1 VAGTGAIVADAG
13 TEKRVV
19 ISDDAE
25 TLATSVAR
33 RFIDRVSKQVER
45 GKTVHICLTG
55 GSMGGA
61 VLRAAAADPRVA
73 RIDWSGVHF
82 WWGDERWVPR
92 DSDDRNERQA
102 RDALLEGLDLPA
114 ENIHAMASSDETLD
128 LDAAATAYADEL
140 AQFAPADRSET
151 GPWPSFDICFLG
163 VGPDGHI
170 ASLFP
175 DRPEIQITDRAT
187 AAVRDSPKP
196 PPERISLTRPVI
208 NSSKR
213 VWMVLAGA
221 DKASALGLALA
232 GASYLS
238 VPAAGAKGRK
248 RTILFVDEAAAAQ
261 VPPTLIDRE
270 Y

>member
-1 VAGTGAIVADAG
+1 MAEFF

-19 ISDDAE
+19 ISPDSAQ
-25 TLATSVAR
+25 LADSVAA
-33 RFIDRVSKQVER
+33 RFLSRVAKRTEE
-45 GKTVHICLTG
+45 GETVHVSLTG
-55 GSMGGA
+55 GTMGIA
-61 VLRAAAADPRVA
+61 VLRAAAARPKA
-73 RIDWSGVHF
+73 AKIDWSLVHF
-82 WWGDERWVPR
+82 WWSDERFVER
-92 DSDDRNERQA
+92 DSDDRNEKQA
-102 RDALLEGLDLPA
+102 RHAFLDALDIPA
-114 ENIHAMASSDETLD
+114 ENIHAMAASDGGLD
-128 LDAAATAYADEL
+128 LDAAAIAYADEL

-175 DRPEIQITDRAT
+175 DRAEIAVTDRAT

-196 PPERISLTRPVI
+196 PPERVTVTRQVI
-208 NSSKR
+208 NSSQR

-221 DKASALGLALA
+221 DKASALGLVLA

-238 VPAAGAKGRK
+238 VPAAGAKGRH
-248 RTILFVDEAAAAQ
+248 RTVIFVDESAAAQ
-261 VPPTLIDRE
+261 VPQELIDRD

>member
-1 VAGTGAIVADAG
+1 MTDSA

-19 ISDDAE
+19 ISADKDE
-25 TLATSVAR
+25 LARSVAA
-33 RFIDRVSKQVER
+33 RFVSRVATQVSS

-61 VLRAAAADPRVA
+61 VLSAAAADA
-73 RIDWSGVHF
+73 RTPGIDWSGVHF
-82 WWGDERWVPR
+82 WFGDERFVPQS
-92 DSDDRNERQA
+92 SDDRNEKQA
-102 RDALLEGLDLPA
+102 RAALLDSLDIPA
-114 ENIHAMASSDETLD
+114 GNIHAMAASDGSLD
-128 LDAAATAYADEL
+128 LDSAAVAYADEL
-140 AQFAPADRSET
+140 AQFAPADRGE
-151 GPWPSFDICFLG
+151 GGAWPTFDICFLG

-175 DRPEIQITDRAT
+175 DRPEIQVTDRA
-187 AAVRDSPKP
+187 AVPVRDSPKP
-196 PPERISLTRPVI
+196 PPERVSLTRPVI

-232 GASYLS
+232 GASYAS
-238 VPAAGAKGRK
+238 VPAAGAKGRR
-248 RTILFVDEAAAAQ
+248 RTVLFVDEAAADQ
-261 VPPTLIDRE
+261 VPPQLIDRE